1 MSTEPLT
8 PAAVPAAA
16 PADSSERGLLLAV
29 FLMVLLGVGAML
41 LMS

>member
-8 PAAVPAAA
+8 TTTVDPA
-16 PADSSERGLLLAV
+16 SERGLLIVVLI
-29 FLMVLLGVGAML
+29 MVLLGTGAML